1 MAASIF
7 SLYGEIFVENQDAIS
22 KITQTENKGKGLASK
37 LGSAFKSVG
46 VAIAGVATAAGA
58 AFVSLTKDALNAAGE
73 LEQNVGGSEQVFKQY
88 AEQMQATASTA
99 FSKMGL
105 SASDFL
111 ATANKMG
118 ALFQGSG
125 FTVEESANLSAEA
138 MQRAADVASIMGI
151 DVGSAM
157 EAVAGAAKGNFTMM
171 DNLGV
176 SMNATS
182 LEAYRLEKGMT
193 TAYNKMSQQ
202 EKVALAMEMF
212 MEKTAYAT
220 GNYAKE
226 NETLSGSL
234 NTAKAAFSNF
244 LAGTGSA
251 KDVVS
256 SLTNATKVVG
266 KNLMEIIPSLAE
278 GLIEIGTQLL
288 PEVIPIA
295 SSLINEFG
303 TAIIT
308 NLPQLLD
315 AAIALVGAIGE
326 FVFDNLPLL
335 TDTAVEIILEF
346 AQGISE
352 ALPQLIPAIVE
363 LMIQITTTLLE
374 NVELLTEA
382 ATQLITGL
390 AIGLIQALPVLIQ
403 AAPELIVA
411 LFGAIVE
418 GVGQIMSAGIEL
430 MDGLLTGIK
439 NGFASLMTS
448 MSGFV
453 TTYIIQ
459 PIKNKFGE
467 FQSIGRQVID
477 NMLQGLKSAWENV
490 KNWFNNAWNSLFAN
504 RNVNVGASV
513 NGYAT
518 GLDYVPYDE
527 FPAFLHEGEA
537 VLTKE
542 EANRWRAGELDG
554 GGSGNG
560 GIVINQYIE
569 TVPQTPVDFADAT
582 AAYFEQAR
590 WALS

>member
-176 SMNATS
+176 SMNAAS

-411 LFGAIVE
+411 LSGAIVE

-513 NGYAT
+513 NEYAT